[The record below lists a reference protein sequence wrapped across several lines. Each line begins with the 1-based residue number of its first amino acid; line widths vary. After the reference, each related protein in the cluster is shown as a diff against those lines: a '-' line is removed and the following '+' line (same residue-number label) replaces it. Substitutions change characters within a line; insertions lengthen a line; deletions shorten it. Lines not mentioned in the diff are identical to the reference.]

1 MWIVFA
7 LLGALFAALTSIFSK
22 IGLYGVDSNLA
33 VAIRTVVILV
43 FAWGIVLAT
52 GRHAQLTA
60 VPLRSWSFLIL
71 SGVSTGASWLF
82 FYRALQL
89 GEVSRVVPVDRLS
102 LVLAILLAFMFL
114 GEPISPKL
122 LLGSAFVVLGVVII
136 AIA

>member
-22 IGLYGVDSNLA
+22 IGLVDVDSNLA

-52 GRHAQLTA
+52 GRHVQLPA
-60 VPLRSWSFLIL
+60 VPLRSWTFLIL

-89 GEVSRVVPVDRLS
+89 GDVSRVVPVDRLS
-102 LVLAILLAFMFL
+102 LVLVILLAFMFL